1 MFNCITCNKSFTT
14 NQSLNYH
21 TNKQVCNTNN
31 IFKCNCGK
39 QYKSQKWYDKHINI
53 CENKVAPK
61 LSQNSPKLSQN
72 SPKLSKT
79 TEYTSDNK
87 YPNNDCPHCGKHYI
101 HSRNIPRHIRLN
113 CKKVTTLTTT
123 NNQPSSNTNIN
134 NGTINQIVTN
144 NNIVLSNFG
153 DPDIDYLTNSMKREL
168 CGRGYSCIQAILQE
182 ICFNDNHPENKTIRI
197 KSEKRNEIEIYKN
210 NKWNRDSIENGV
222 TELIKLAFDLLDDF
236 VETNGLTSRCKRKIN
251 EFCQKYDADLDD
263 IQNRLNK
270 TIAFLC
276 KTNR

>member
-1 MFNCITCNKSFTT
+1 MNSFKCELCNITLSSNRNLQNHIKTQTCLVK
-14 NQSLNYH
+14 L
-21 TNKQVCNTNN
+21 N

-39 QYKSQKWYDKHINI
+39 EYKSVKWYDKHINT
-53 CENKVAPK
+53 CKYELSKVAEMLPNVAEM
-61 LSQNSPKLSQN
+61 LPNVAENNYS
-72 SPKLSKT
+72 
-79 TEYTSDNK
+79 K
-87 YPNNDCPHCGKHYI
+87 YPNNDCPNCGKHFKL
-101 HSRNIPRHIRLN
+101 SNSIPRHIRIN

-123 NNQPSSNTNIN
+123 NNQPSSNINNTNININ
-134 NGTINQIVTN
+134 NGTI

-168 CGRGYSCIQAILQE
+168 CSRGYSCIQAILQE

-270 TIAFLC
+270 TITFLC